1 MSSYL
6 SSDKETFKKQL
17 LAYVPK
23 QEAEKAFQQRML
35 FLLDNYPNCFER
47 SLLHAHFT
55 ASAWVVNKEL
65 THCLLTH
72 HAKLDRWLQIG
83 GHADGDPELRRVC
96 LKEVSEES
104 GLKDICL
111 ADGQIFDL
119 DIHLIPERKG
129 IPAHDHYDV
138 RFLVF
143 GNMDEELQINHESK
157 QMKWL
162 TLAEAAAYSEANDS
176 IVRMIN
182 KTVELNIYR
191 N

>member
-6 SSDKETFKKQL
+6 NSDRTTFKKQL
-17 LAYVPK
+17 LAYEPM
-23 QEAEKAFQQRML
+23 QEVEKAFQQRML
-35 FLLDNYPNCFER
+35 FLLENYPNCFER

-55 ASAWVVNKEL
+55 ASAWLVNRGL

-83 GHADGDPELRRVC
+83 GHADGDTELRRVC
-96 LKEVSEES
+96 LKEVNEES

-143 GNMDEELQINHESK
+143 GNMEEAIQINHESN

-162 TLAEAAAYSEANDS
+162 SLEEAGHLSESNES

-182 KTVELNIYR
+182 KTLALTIK
-191 N
+191 